1 MAPRTKASLKKSYA
15 KPHDSDG
22 QEESGP
28 SEEQYS
34 EAAPDGEMHGR
45 QSPDRDESAYVERGT
60 EDNGN
65 GDMSDAGG
73 GRTLQEAKN
82 RWNDLKKMSMKDLI
96 GLGLSL
102 NIPDPRMLRKQALLF
117 SILEA
122 ESPGNSAIYAEGVL
136 EVMDEGYGFLR
147 SPDHSYVAGP
157 DDVYVSSTQIKR
169 FGLHT
174 GDVISGLVRAPKD
187 NERYFALLRIQKV
200 NGENPEH
207 AKDRVGFDNLTPLHP
222 EVPFDL
228 EYDKS
233 EISTR
238 VMNLFTPIGRGQR
251 GLIVAPPRVGK
262 TVLLQNIANAIVRNH
277 GEVKLMVLL
286 IDERPEEVTDM
297 RRNVPAE
304 VFSSTFDEPPERHIQ
319 VANMV
324 IEKARRL
331 VEHGQH
337 VVILLDSITRLAR
350 AHNVVIPHSGKILSG
365 GVDAMALQKPKR
377 FFGSA
382 RNIEGGG
389 SLTIIATALIE
400 TGSRMDEVIFE
411 EFKGTGN
418 MELILDRRIAE
429 KRIWPAIDVFK
440 SGTRKEELLMSPD
453 DLRRVWILRRYLQD
467 LSPVEIME
475 FLVEKLKANPSNKEF
490 LDSMNG

>member
-1 MAPRTKASLKKSYA
+1 LASRPKAALKKSSDKLKEEELSA
-15 KPHDSDG
+15 LENEAREAEEERRQAEEDG
-22 QEESGP
+22 QSG
-28 SEEQYS
+28 
-34 EAAPDGEMHGR
+34 D
-45 QSPDRDESAYVERGT
+45 
-60 EDNGN
+60 
-65 GDMSDAGG
+65 GG
-73 GRTLQEAKN
+73 GNAKTLQEAKN
-82 RWNDLKKMSMKDLI
+82 RWTELKKLGMKELI
-96 GLGLSL
+96 NMGLELG
-102 NIPDPRMLRKQALLF
+102 IADPRSLRKQALVF
-117 SILEA
+117 SILERETGGMA
-122 ESPGNSAIYAEGVL
+122 AIYAEGVL

-147 SPDHSYVAGP
+147 SPEHSYVAGP

-169 FGLHT
+169 FGLQT
-174 GDVISGLVRAPKD
+174 GDTISGMVRAPKD

-200 NGENPEH
+200 NSEEPEVCR
-207 AKDRVGFDNLTPLHP
+207 DRVSFDNLTPLHP
-222 EVPFDL
+222 DVSFNCEHDA
-228 EYDKS
+228 K

-238 VMNLFTPIGRGQR
+238 IMNLFTPIGRGQR
-251 GLIVAPPRVGK
+251 GLIVAPPRAGK
-262 TVLLQNIANAIVRNH
+262 TILLQNIANAIVRNH
-277 GEVKLMVLL
+277 QEVKLMVLL

-331 VEHGQH
+331 VEHNQH

-418 MELILDRRIAE
+418 MELILDRRISE

-440 SGTRKEELLMSPD
+440 SGTRKEELLMTPE

-475 FLVEKLKANPSNKEF
+475 FLVDKLKGTKSNKEF

>member
-1 MAPRTKASLKKSYA
+1 MAIRRIPVRKPIVRLRKETPNLSGQGDLRDDDTDEIFDEESVQEDNQSQNEMAEPSNEVENTESPQSEASAARSLQQAQTRWNELKKTGM
-15 KPHDSDG
+15 K
-22 QEESGP
+22 ELI
-28 SEEQYS
+28 QYS
-34 EAAPDGEMHGR
+34 LEMGIDDSR
-45 QSPDRDESAYVERGT
+45 
-60 EDNGN
+60 N
-65 GDMSDAGG
+65 M
-73 GRTLQEAKN
+73 
-82 RWNDLKKMSMKDLI
+82 
-96 GLGLSL
+96 
-102 NIPDPRMLRKQALLF
+102 RKQALVF
-117 SILEA
+117 SILEK
-122 ESPGNSAIYAEGVL
+122 ESGGQAAIYAEGVL

-169 FGLHT
+169 FNLHT
-174 GDVISGLVRAPKD
+174 GDTISGLVRAPKE

-200 NGENPEH
+200 NYDDPE
-207 AKDRVGFDNLTPLHP
+207 KCKSRVAFDNLIPLHP
-222 EVPFDL
+222 DVPFNL
-228 EYDKS
+228 EHDVG
-233 EISTR
+233 ELSTR
-238 VMNLFTPIGRGQR
+238 LMNLFTPIGRGQR
-251 GLIVAPPRVGK
+251 GLIVAPPRAGK
-262 TVLLQNIANAIVRNH
+262 TVLLQQIANAIIKNH
-277 GEVKLMVLL
+277 SDVKLMVLL

-304 VFSSTFDEPPERHIQ
+304 VLSSTFDEPPERHVQ
-319 VANMV
+319 VAQMV

-331 VEHGQH
+331 VEVGQH

-418 MELILDRRIAE
+418 MELILDRKISE
-429 KRIWPAIDVFK
+429 KRIWPAIDAFK
-440 SGTRKEELLMSPD
+440 SGTRKEELLMKDD
-453 DLRRVWILRRYLQD
+453 DLRRVWVLRRYLQD

-475 FLVEKLKANPSNKEF
+475 FMTEKIRGTKSNKEF

>member
-1 MAPRTKASLKKSYA
+1 LAGRPRSSSKKAAVVPSDEEIESAAAALSFDEPESAAPAA
-15 KPHDSDG
+15 AGSDAA
-22 QEESGP
+22 EES
-28 SEEQYS
+28 
-34 EAAPDGEMHGR
+34 
-45 QSPDRDESAYVERGT
+45 ESQE
-60 EDNGN
+60 
-65 GDMSDAGG
+65 AGG
-73 GRTLQEAKN
+73 GKTLQEAKS
-82 RWNDLKKMSMKDLI
+82 RWMTLKRMGMKELVN
-96 GLGLSL
+96 LALSQG
-102 NIPDPRMLRKQALLF
+102 IAEPRMLRKQALMF
-117 SILEA
+117 SILERETGGSDA
-122 ESPGNSAIYAEGVL
+122 GANIYAEGVL

-157 DDVYVSSTQIKR
+157 DDVYVSATQIKR
-169 FGLHT
+169 FGLNT
-174 GDVISGLVRAPKD
+174 GDTLTGLVRAPKE
-187 NERYFALLRIQKV
+187 NEKYFALLRIQKA
-200 NGENPEH
+200 NGDPVEKVRE
-207 AKDRVGFDNLTPLHP
+207 RVTFDNLTPLHP
-222 EVPFDL
+222 DVAFNM
-228 EYDKS
+228 EYDQK

-238 VMNLFTPIGRGQR
+238 IMNLFTPVGRGQR
-251 GLIVAPPRVGK
+251 GLIVAPPRAGK
-262 TVLLQNIANAIVRNH
+262 TILLQSIANAIVANH
-277 GEVKLMVLL
+277 PDVKLMVLL

-319 VANMV
+319 VSSMV
-324 IEKARRL
+324 IEKARRM

-382 RNIEGGG
+382 RSIEGGG

-418 MELILDRRIAE
+418 MELILDRKIAE

-440 SGTRKEELLMSPD
+440 SGTRKEELLMPPD
-453 DLRRVWILRRYLQD
+453 DLRRVWVLRRYLQD

-475 FLVEKLKANPSNKEF
+475 FLSEKLKGAKTNKEF

>member
-1 MAPRTKASLKKSYA
+1 M
-15 KPHDSDG
+15 DDEG
-22 QEESGP
+22 VDEGP
-28 SEEQYS
+28 
-34 EAAPDGEMHGR
+34 
-45 QSPDRDESAYVERGT
+45 
-60 EDNGN
+60 NGK
-65 GDMSDAGG
+65 
-73 GRTLQEAKN
+73 TFLEAKN
-82 RWNDLKKMSMKDLI
+82 RWTELKRMSMKDLI
-96 GLGLSL
+96 NLGLELGLSE
-102 NIPDPRMLRKQALLF
+102 PRVLRKQALIF
-117 SILEA
+117 SILEK
-122 ESPGNSAIYAEGVL
+122 ETGDSSNIYAEGVL

-157 DDVYVSSTQIKR
+157 DDVYVSATQIKR
-169 FGLHT
+169 FGLIT
-174 GDVISGLVRAPKD
+174 GDTISGMVRAPKE
-187 NERYFALLRIQKV
+187 NEKYFALLRIQKA
-200 NGENPEH
+200 NGDSLE
-207 AKDRVGFDNLTPLHP
+207 KCRDRVSFDNLTPLHP
-222 EVPFDL
+222 DVAFNMD
-228 EYDKS
+228 YDAA

-238 VMNLFTPIGRGQR
+238 IMNLFTPIGRGQR
-251 GLIVAPPRVGK
+251 GLIVAPPRAGK
-262 TVLLQNIANAIVRNH
+262 TILLQSIANAIVKNH
-277 GEVKLMVLL
+277 PEARLMVLL

-418 MELILDRRIAE
+418 MELILDRKIAE

-440 SGTRKEELLMSPD
+440 SGTRKEELLLHPD

-475 FLVEKLKANPSNKEF
+475 FLSEKLRGTKSNKEF

>member
-1 MAPRTKASLKKSYA
+1 VAGRPRSTKKKAETPAPEEVVATEPEPAVEAS
-15 KPHDSDG
+15 
-22 QEESGP
+22 
-28 SEEQYS
+28 S
-34 EAAPDGEMHGR
+34 EASVENESQE
-45 QSPDRDESAYVERGT
+45 QSSGT
-60 EDNGN
+60 
-65 GDMSDAGG
+65 
-73 GRTLQEAKN
+73 TLQDAKG
-82 RWNDLKKMSMKDLI
+82 RWLELKRMGMKELV
-96 GLGLSL
+96 GRALEL
-102 NIPDPRMLRKQALLF
+102 NIAEPRILRKQALMF
-117 SILEA
+117 AILEK
-122 ESPGNSAIYAEGVL
+122 EQGGGDIYAEGVL

-174 GDVISGLVRAPKD
+174 GDTLTGMVRAPKE
-187 NERYFALLRIQKV
+187 NEKYFALLRIVKANGDPVEKV
-200 NGENPEH
+200 KE
-207 AKDRVGFDNLTPLHP
+207 RVTFDNLTPLHP
-222 EVPFDL
+222 EVAFNM
-228 EYDKS
+228 EYDPA

-238 VMNLFTPIGRGQR
+238 VMNLFTPVGRGQR
-251 GLIVAPPRVGK
+251 GLIVAPPRAGK
-262 TVLLQNIANAIVRNH
+262 TILLQSIANAIVKNH
-277 GEVKLMVLL
+277 PDVKLMVLL

-297 RRNVPAE
+297 RRNVNAE
-304 VFSSTFDEPPERHIQ
+304 VYSSTFDEPPERHIQ
-319 VANMV
+319 VSGMV

-382 RNIEGGG
+382 RNIDGGG

-418 MELILDRRIAE
+418 MELILDRKIAE

-440 SGTRKEELLMSPD
+440 SGTRKEELLMNPD
-453 DLRRVWILRRYLQD
+453 DLRRVWVLRRYLQD

-475 FLVEKLKANPSNKEF
+475 FLSEKLKGSKTNREF